1 MAQPQVLLT
10 CPEGSES
17 VIAPQSTTQL
27 LLNQSMCSWQM
38 QEEKSAFYWR
48 VSLMALQLSWQPGYP
63 FFIVKYEPV

>member
-1 MAQPQVLLT
+1 
-10 CPEGSES
+10 